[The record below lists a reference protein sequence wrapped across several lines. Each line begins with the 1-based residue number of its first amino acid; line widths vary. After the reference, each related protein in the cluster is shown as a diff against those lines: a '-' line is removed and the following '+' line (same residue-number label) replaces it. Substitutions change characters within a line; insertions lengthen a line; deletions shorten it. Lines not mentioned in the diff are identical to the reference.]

1 MKINYTTILIV
12 IIAIIGTVV
21 ACKFISTPPRN
32 KENFAIGF
40 YNDTPSAVPTRCIV
54 QMPTPRKDVLDS
66 TPDAYHLQVK
76 GFNYTQVPKIFID
89 GVETIP
95 LNISEDYTALTYN
108 FTIMGN
114 GRSYILETAEDIQP
128 DLAILSADGSR
139 WISIQSV
146 KNSNRDGHYRW
157 LLDL

>member
-1 MKINYTTILIV
+1 MKMNYKVILIV
-12 IIAIIGTVV
+12 IVAIIGTVL
-21 ACKFISTPPRN
+21 ACRYISTPKN

-40 YNDTPSAVPTRCIV
+40 YDDTPSAVPTRCIV
-54 QMPTPRKDVLDS
+54 QMPTPRKDVLES

-89 GVETIP
+89 GIEIIP
-95 LNISEDYTALTYN
+95 LNLSEDYTALTYN
-108 FTIMGN
+108 FTVLGN
-114 GRSYILETAEDIQP
+114 GRSYILETTEDIKP
-128 DLAILSADGSR
+128 ELAILSADGSR
-139 WISIQSV
+139 WILIDSV